1 MKRFLLDVVAPL
13 RRSDPDRA
21 ERPLHWLLAAAIV
34 LPATLFVTGASI
46 SYRQHLSEARD
57 RLQRNLGTVYE
68 HGLKVFETFEITA
81 RYLDELL
88 ANVTDEQIRA
98 DEALYN
104 ARLRAFTDTLPQLS
118 DIWVIGSDGRPVVSG
133 TVFPMPQQMDLSD
146 REYFRVHR
154 DSPAAGVHVG
164 EVVQAR
170 ATNAQGRPRFFTLS
184 RRRTG
189 PNGEFAGVTT
199 ISISPD
205 YFAEYYARLTQ
216 PLVAALIR
224 RDGLVLARYP
234 ALPRDVQRVT
244 PDSPL
249 MRDFDAGHEGGIL
262 TLVSAL
268 DGQERIFAYRKLPRV
283 GIFATTGVDTADI
296 RLAWLHDMS
305 RHLIFGLPAT
315 AAMVG
320 LCLMALRRTRREAA
334 ANAMLR
340 REIARREATEDA
352 LRQSQ
357 KMEAVGRLTGGIA
370 HDFNNLLTAII
381 GNLDLALRRLD
392 GEERVRGWLANSR
405 KAAERAATLVQRLLA
420 FSRQHP
426 LEVKSVDINRLVQ
439 GMSDLLARTIGETVT
454 IETVL
459 AGGLWKAAIDPNQL
473 ENTLLNLAVNA
484 RDAMPD
490 GGRLTI
496 ETANCHLDEHYVGQT
511 GAEIGPGQY
520 VMVAVSD
527 SGAGMSRDVMNRA
540 FEPFFTTKP
549 PGVGTG
555 LGLSQAYGFA
565 KQSGGHIRIYSEVGE
580 GTTVKLYFPRLT
592 GKSEIPAWSAREPA
606 PQPANL
612 DGSETVLVVEDDAQV
627 NKLAVETLEQ
637 RGYRVLAAPDG
648 PAALRLVDG
657 APHIDF
663 LLTDVVLPGGM
674 NGRQLSE
681 EVRRRRPGIK
691 VLYVTGYTRNAII
704 HRGRLDPDID
714 LLTKP
719 FTAEAL
725 TRKIRSILDADKPR
739 ADAPAG

>member
-1 MKRFLLDVVAPL
+1 M
-13 RRSDPDRA
+13 
-21 ERPLHWLLAAAIV
+21 
-34 LPATLFVTGASI
+34 
-46 SYRQHLSEARD
+46 
-57 RLQRNLGTVYE
+57 
-68 HGLKVFETFEITA
+68 
-81 RYLDELL
+81 
-88 ANVTDEQIRA
+88 TDEQIRA

-189 PNGEFAGVTT
+189 ANGEFAGVTT

-296 RLAWLHDMS
+296 RLAWLADMS

-320 LCLMALRRTRREAA
+320 LCLMALRRTRREAT
-334 ANAMLR
+334 ANPMLR
-340 REIARREATEDA
+340 GDRAARGDRGRAAPIAEDGSGRPAYRRHRARLQQPAHRDHRQSRSRAAPARRRGARARLARQFAEGGRARRDA
-352 LRQSQ
+352 
-357 KMEAVGRLTGGIA
+357 G
-370 HDFNNLLTAII
+370 
-381 GNLDLALRRLD
+381 
-392 GEERVRGWLANSR
+392 
-405 KAAERAATLVQRLLA
+405 AAAARLLA
-420 FSRQHP
+420 PASARS
-426 LEVKSVDINRLVQ
+426 EVGRHQPAGAGHV
-439 GMSDLLARTIGETVT
+439 GPARRTLGETVT

-473 ENTLLNLAVNA
+473 ENTILNLAVNA

-490 GGRLTI
+490 GGGSRSRPPTAISTSTI
-496 ETANCHLDEHYVGQT
+496 
-511 GAEIGPGQY
+511 
-520 VMVAVSD
+520 
-527 SGAGMSRDVMNRA
+527 SGR
-540 FEPFFTTKP
+540 
-549 PGVGTG
+549 
-555 LGLSQAYGFA
+555 
-565 KQSGGHIRIYSEVGE
+565 
-580 GTTVKLYFPRLT
+580 
-592 GKSEIPAWSAREPA
+592 PA
-606 PQPANL
+606 PKSPPA
-612 DGSETVLVVEDDAQV
+612 STSWW
-627 NKLAVETLEQ
+627 
-637 RGYRVLAAPDG
+637 R
-648 PAALRLVDG
+648 
-657 APHIDF
+657 
-663 LLTDVVLPGGM
+663 
-674 NGRQLSE
+674 
-681 EVRRRRPGIK
+681 
-691 VLYVTGYTRNAII
+691 
-704 HRGRLDPDID
+704 
-714 LLTKP
+714 
-719 FTAEAL
+719 
-725 TRKIRSILDADKPR
+725 
-739 ADAPAG
+739 